1 MVMIHMTA
9 VVAMAENRVIGDGKG
24 LIWHIPD
31 DLKRVK
37 TLTMGCPLIMGR
49 KTWDSIGRPL
59 PGRASIVMTRDA
71 DWAADGAIGVATM
84 TAAIAAARDW
94 IEATAEARPRSFC
107 LAAAKSMPRGWI
119 IAIAS
124 NEPSSILPLMVAEM
138 QLFSLICQPI
148 NGTSKSK
155 PKLMPLAMCPPIAM
169 NAQSGVPPQSR
180 WLRHILPFFGGYSTM
195 IFGLAFGALRSSVCK
210 TASAIAR

>member
-94 IEATAEARPRSFC
+94 IEATTEARPE
-107 LAAAKSMPRGWI
+107 I
-119 IAIAS
+119 I
-124 NEPSSILPLMVAEM
+124 L
-138 QLFSLICQPI
+138 
-148 NGTSKSK
+148 
-155 PKLMPLAMCPPIAM
+155 
-169 NAQSGVPPQSR
+169 
-180 WLRHILPFFGGYSTM
+180 FGGGEIYAQ
-195 IFGLAFGALRSSVCK
+195 GLDYCHRVERTVIKIAADGGKDAAFFPDLPADQWDIKIEAEIDAAGHVPAYRYEHAFRRV
-210 TASAIAR
+210 SAKPIV

>member
-71 DWAADGAIGVATM
+71 DWVAAGAIGVTTM

-94 IEATAEARPRSFC
+94 IEATAEARPE
-107 LAAAKSMPRGWI
+107 I
-119 IAIAS
+119 I
-124 NEPSSILPLMVAEM
+124 L
-138 QLFSLICQPI
+138 
-148 NGTSKSK
+148 
-155 PKLMPLAMCPPIAM
+155 
-169 NAQSGVPPQSR
+169 
-180 WLRHILPFFGGYSTM
+180 FGGGEIYAQ
-195 IFGLAFGALRSSVCK
+195 GLDYCHRVERTVMNIAADGGRDAAFFPDLPADQWDIKIEAEIDAAGHVPAYRYEHAFRRV
-210 TASAIAR
+210 SAKPIV

>member
-71 DWAADGAIGVATM
+71 DWAADGAIRVATM

-94 IEATAEARPRSFC
+94 IEATAEARPE
-107 LAAAKSMPRGWI
+107 I
-119 IAIAS
+119 I
-124 NEPSSILPLMVAEM
+124 L
-138 QLFSLICQPI
+138 
-148 NGTSKSK
+148 
-155 PKLMPLAMCPPIAM
+155 
-169 NAQSGVPPQSR
+169 
-180 WLRHILPFFGGYSTM
+180 FGGGEIYAQ
-195 IFGLAFGALRSSVCK
+195 GLDYCHRVERTVIKIAADGGKDAAFFPDLPADQWDIKIEVEIDAAGHVPAYRYERAFRRV
-210 TASAIAR
+210 TAKPIV

>member
-9 VVAMAENRVIGDGKG
+9 VVAMADNRVIGDGKG

-71 DWAADGAIGVATM
+71 DWAADGAIRVATM

-94 IEATAEARPRSFC
+94 IEATAEARPE
-107 LAAAKSMPRGWI
+107 I
-119 IAIAS
+119 I
-124 NEPSSILPLMVAEM
+124 L
-138 QLFSLICQPI
+138 
-148 NGTSKSK
+148 
-155 PKLMPLAMCPPIAM
+155 
-169 NAQSGVPPQSR
+169 
-180 WLRHILPFFGGYSTM
+180 FGGGEIYAQ
-195 IFGLAFGALRSSVCK
+195 GLDYCHRVERTVIKIAADGGKDAAFFPDLPADQWDIKIEAEIDAAGHVPAYRYEHAFRRV
-210 TASAIAR
+210 SAKPIV

>member
-9 VVAMAENRVIGDGKG
+9 VVAMAENRVIGDGTG

-71 DWAADGAIGVATM
+71 DWAADAAIGVTTM

-94 IEATAEARPRSFC
+94 IEATAEARPE
-107 LAAAKSMPRGWI
+107 I
-119 IAIAS
+119 I
-124 NEPSSILPLMVAEM
+124 L
-138 QLFSLICQPI
+138 
-148 NGTSKSK
+148 
-155 PKLMPLAMCPPIAM
+155 
-169 NAQSGVPPQSR
+169 
-180 WLRHILPFFGGYSTM
+180 FGGGEIYAQ
-195 IFGLAFGALRSSVCK
+195 GLDYCHRVERTVINIAADGGRDAAFFPDLPADQWDIEIEAEIDAAGDVPAYRYERAIRRA
-210 TASAIAR
+210 TAKPMA

>member
-71 DWAADGAIGVATM
+71 DWAADGAIRVATM

-94 IEATAEARPRSFC
+94 IEATAEARPE
-107 LAAAKSMPRGWI
+107 I
-119 IAIAS
+119 I
-124 NEPSSILPLMVAEM
+124 L
-138 QLFSLICQPI
+138 
-148 NGTSKSK
+148 
-155 PKLMPLAMCPPIAM
+155 
-169 NAQSGVPPQSR
+169 
-180 WLRHILPFFGGYSTM
+180 FGGGEIYAQ
-195 IFGLAFGALRSSVCK
+195 GLDYCHRVERTVIKIAADGGKDAAFFPDLPADQWDIKIEAEIDAAGHVPAYRYERAFRRV
-210 TASAIAR
+210 TAKPIV

>member
-1 MVMIHMTA
+1 
-9 VVAMAENRVIGDGKG
+9 VIGDGKG

-71 DWAADGAIGVATM
+71 DWAADGAIRVATM

-94 IEATAEARPRSFC
+94 IEATAEARPE
-107 LAAAKSMPRGWI
+107 I
-119 IAIAS
+119 I
-124 NEPSSILPLMVAEM
+124 L
-138 QLFSLICQPI
+138 
-148 NGTSKSK
+148 
-155 PKLMPLAMCPPIAM
+155 
-169 NAQSGVPPQSR
+169 
-180 WLRHILPFFGGYSTM
+180 FGGGEIYAQ
-195 IFGLAFGALRSSVCK
+195 GLDYCHRVERTVIKIAADGGKDAAFFPDLPADQWDIKIEAEIDAAGHVPAYRYEHAFRRV
-210 TASAIAR
+210 SAKPIV

>member
-71 DWAADGAIGVATM
+71 DWAADGAIRVATM

-94 IEATAEARPRSFC
+94 IEATAEARPEIILFGGGEIYAQGLDYC
-107 LAAAKSMPRGWI
+107 LRVERTVIKIAADGGKDAAFFPDLPADQWDIKIEAEIAAAGHVPAYRYEHAFRRVSAK
-119 IAIAS
+119 
-124 NEPSSILPLMVAEM
+124 
-138 QLFSLICQPI
+138 PI
-148 NGTSKSK
+148 
-155 PKLMPLAMCPPIAM
+155 
-169 NAQSGVPPQSR
+169 V
-180 WLRHILPFFGGYSTM
+180 
-195 IFGLAFGALRSSVCK
+195 
-210 TASAIAR
+210 

>member
-71 DWAADGAIGVATM
+71 DWAADGAIRVATM

-94 IEATAEARPRSFC
+94 IEATAEARPE
-107 LAAAKSMPRGWI
+107 I
-119 IAIAS
+119 I
-124 NEPSSILPLMVAEM
+124 L
-138 QLFSLICQPI
+138 
-148 NGTSKSK
+148 
-155 PKLMPLAMCPPIAM
+155 
-169 NAQSGVPPQSR
+169 
-180 WLRHILPFFGGYSTM
+180 FGGGEIYAQ
-195 IFGLAFGALRSSVCK
+195 GLDYCHRVERTVINIAADGGKDAAFFPDLPADQWDIKIEAEIDAAGHVPAYRYEHAFRRV
-210 TASAIAR
+210 SAKPIV

>member
-1 MVMIHMTA
+1 MVTIHMTA

-71 DWAADGAIGVATM
+71 DWAADGAIRVSTM

-94 IEATAEARPRSFC
+94 IEATAEARPEIILFGGGEIYVQGLDYCQRIERTVINI
-107 LAAAKSMPRGWI
+107 AADGGKNAAFFPNLPADQWDIEIKAEINAAGDV
-119 IAIAS
+119 
-124 NEPSSILPLMVAEM
+124 PSYRYERA
-138 QLFSLICQPI
+138 FRR
-148 NGTSKSK
+148 TTA
-155 PKLMPLAMCPPIAM
+155 KLMD
-169 NAQSGVPPQSR
+169 
-180 WLRHILPFFGGYSTM
+180 
-195 IFGLAFGALRSSVCK
+195 
-210 TASAIAR
+210 

>member
-71 DWAADGAIGVATM
+71 DWAADGAIGVTTM

-94 IEATAEARPRSFC
+94 IEATAEARPE
-107 LAAAKSMPRGWI
+107 I
-119 IAIAS
+119 I
-124 NEPSSILPLMVAEM
+124 L
-138 QLFSLICQPI
+138 
-148 NGTSKSK
+148 
-155 PKLMPLAMCPPIAM
+155 
-169 NAQSGVPPQSR
+169 
-180 WLRHILPFFGGYSTM
+180 FGGGEIYAQ
-195 IFGLAFGALRSSVCK
+195 GLDYCHRVERTVIKIAADGGKDAAFFPDLPADQWDIKIEAEIDAAGHVPAYRYEHAFRRV
-210 TASAIAR
+210 SAKPIV

>member
-71 DWAADGAIGVATM
+71 DWVADGAIRVATI

-94 IEATAEARPRSFC
+94 IEATAEARPE
-107 LAAAKSMPRGWI
+107 I
-119 IAIAS
+119 I
-124 NEPSSILPLMVAEM
+124 L
-138 QLFSLICQPI
+138 
-148 NGTSKSK
+148 
-155 PKLMPLAMCPPIAM
+155 
-169 NAQSGVPPQSR
+169 
-180 WLRHILPFFGGYSTM
+180 FGGGEIYAQ
-195 IFGLAFGALRSSVCK
+195 GLDYCHRVERTVIKIAAEGGKDAAFFPDLPADQWDIKIEAEIDAAGHVPAYRYEHAFRRV
-210 TASAIAR
+210 SAKPIV

>member
-1 MVMIHMTA
+1 MVIVCMTA

-24 LIWHIPD
+24 LIWHIPN

-71 DWAADGAIGVATM
+71 DWAAGGAIRVSTM

-94 IEATAEARPRSFC
+94 IEVTAEARPEIILFGGGEIYSQGLDYCHRVERTVINIAADGGKDAAFFPDLPANQWDIKIEAKIDAAGDLPAYRYERAVR
-107 LAAAKSMPRGWI
+107 LAAAK
-119 IAIAS
+119 
-124 NEPSSILPLMVAEM
+124 
-138 QLFSLICQPI
+138 
-148 NGTSKSK
+148 
-155 PKLMPLAMCPPIAM
+155 PIA
-169 NAQSGVPPQSR
+169 
-180 WLRHILPFFGGYSTM
+180 
-195 IFGLAFGALRSSVCK
+195 
-210 TASAIAR
+210 

>member
-1 MVMIHMTA
+1 MTA

-71 DWAADGAIGVATM
+71 DWAADGAIRVATM

-94 IEATAEARPRSFC
+94 IEATAEARPE
-107 LAAAKSMPRGWI
+107 I
-119 IAIAS
+119 I
-124 NEPSSILPLMVAEM
+124 L
-138 QLFSLICQPI
+138 
-148 NGTSKSK
+148 
-155 PKLMPLAMCPPIAM
+155 
-169 NAQSGVPPQSR
+169 
-180 WLRHILPFFGGYSTM
+180 FGGGEIYAQ
-195 IFGLAFGALRSSVCK
+195 GLDYCHRIERTVIKIAADGGKDAAFFPDLPADQWDIKIEAEIDAAGHVPAYRYEHAFRRV
-210 TASAIAR
+210 SAKPIV

>member
-59 PGRASIVMTRDA
+59 SGRASIVMTRDA
-71 DWAADGAIGVATM
+71 DWAADGAIRVATM

-94 IEATAEARPRSFC
+94 IEATAEARPE
-107 LAAAKSMPRGWI
+107 I
-119 IAIAS
+119 I
-124 NEPSSILPLMVAEM
+124 L
-138 QLFSLICQPI
+138 
-148 NGTSKSK
+148 
-155 PKLMPLAMCPPIAM
+155 
-169 NAQSGVPPQSR
+169 
-180 WLRHILPFFGGYSTM
+180 FGGGEIYAQ
-195 IFGLAFGALRSSVCK
+195 GLDYCHRVERTVIKIAADGGKDAAFFPDLPADQWDIKIEAEIDAAGHVPAYRYEHAFRRV
-210 TASAIAR
+210 SAKPIV

>member
-1 MVMIHMTA
+1 MVMIQMTA

-71 DWAADGAIGVATM
+71 DWAADGAISVTTM

-94 IEATAEARPRSFC
+94 IEATAEARPE
-107 LAAAKSMPRGWI
+107 I
-119 IAIAS
+119 I
-124 NEPSSILPLMVAEM
+124 L
-138 QLFSLICQPI
+138 
-148 NGTSKSK
+148 
-155 PKLMPLAMCPPIAM
+155 
-169 NAQSGVPPQSR
+169 
-180 WLRHILPFFGGYSTM
+180 FGGGEIYAQ
-195 IFGLAFGALRSSVCK
+195 GLDYCHRVERTVIKIAADGGKDAAFFPDLPDDQWDIEIEAEINAANDVPAYRYERAIRRA
-210 TASAIAR
+210 TAKPMG

>member
-71 DWAADGAIGVATM
+71 DWAVDGAIRVSTI

-94 IEATAEARPRSFC
+94 IEATAEARPEIILFGGGEIYAQGLDYCHRVERTVINTAADGGKDAAFFPDLPANQWNIEIEAKIDAARDVPGYRYERAVR
-107 LAAAKSMPRGWI
+107 LAAAKSI
-119 IAIAS
+119 
-124 NEPSSILPLMVAEM
+124 
-138 QLFSLICQPI
+138 
-148 NGTSKSK
+148 T
-155 PKLMPLAMCPPIAM
+155 
-169 NAQSGVPPQSR
+169 
-180 WLRHILPFFGGYSTM
+180 
-195 IFGLAFGALRSSVCK
+195 
-210 TASAIAR
+210 